1 MRESI
6 DEVLK
11 KVDPN
16 LREILMCIPTYQPDK
31 RLPPDWYYWQIL
43 ERYTILKHAGLV
55 TGSNVLEVG
64 CGPQAI
70 ATIPIALLVGE
81 TGRVVA
87 LDRGRWGLNRSGK
100 IGNDFWE
107 LMAGS
112 GLQNRVIPL
121 QEDARNLPFP
131 YSCFD
136 LAVCI
141 HGIRSFENREAT
153 VKVVKE
159 MLRVSKGRI
168 FLAESSPIAR
178 NMAQK
183 AHLSMY
189 NLRSPAFAAVGWTA
203 AGDIPYFSQEE
214 LEGIVKEAGAT
225 RIEMQL
231 VEVNMPHHL
240 AWFPPEIIEKIKDRK
255 TREDLKQKWNKAK
268 RMLDEHGEEHPP
280 VITVNAWRED
290 TD

>member
-1 MRESI
+1 M
-6 DEVLK
+6 
-11 KVDPN
+11 DPS
-16 LREILMCIPTYQPDK
+16 LREILTRMPKYQPDK
-31 RLPPDWYYWQIL
+31 RLPPDWYCWQIL
-43 ERYTILKHAGLV
+43 ERYTVLKHAGLV

-87 LDRGRWGLNRSGK
+87 LDRGRWGLSRSGK
-100 IGNDFWE
+100 MGNDFWE
-107 LMAGS
+107 LIAES

-136 LAVCI
+136 LVVCI

-153 VKVVKE
+153 VKAVKE

-189 NLRSPAFAAVGWTA
+189 NLRNPAFLAVGWTT

-214 LEGIVKEAGAT
+214 LKEIVKEAGAA
-225 RIEMQL
+225 RIHVQL
-231 VEVNMPHHL
+231 VDVNMPHHL
-240 AWFPPEIIEKIKDRK
+240 AWFPPEIIQKIKDKK
-255 TREDLKQKWNKAK
+255 TREDLEQKWNKAK

-280 VITVNAWRED
+280 VITINAWRANID
-290 TD
+290 

>member
-1 MRESI
+1 MKESI
-6 DEVLK
+6 DEILK
-11 KVDPN
+11 RVDPS
-16 LREILMCIPTYQPDK
+16 LRRILKRIPTYQPDK
-31 RLPPDWYYWQIL
+31 RLPPDWFYWQIV
-43 ERYTILKHAGLV
+43 ERYAILKHARLV
-55 TGSNVLEVG
+55 SGSNVLEVG

-70 ATIPIALLVGE
+70 ATIPLALLVGE

-100 IGNDFWE
+100 MGDDFWE
-107 LMAGS
+107 LMDVS
-112 GLQNRVIPL
+112 SLQNRVIPL

-136 LAVCI
+136 LTVCI

-153 VKVVKE
+153 VKAVKE

-183 AHLSMY
+183 AHLTMY
-189 NLRSPAFAAVGWTA
+189 NLRSPTFVAVGWTT

-214 LEGIVKEAGAT
+214 LERIVKEAGAA

-231 VEVNMPHHL
+231 IEVNMPHHL

-255 TREDLKQKWNKAK
+255 IREDLKQKWKKAK
-268 RMLDEHGEEHPP
+268 KMLDKYGEEHPP
-280 VITVNAWRED
+280 VIVINAWKKQQ
-290 TD
+290 